1 MATYRRNMIF
11 NHSSKALHHMSDTSN
26 TNAFTVPDED
36 AEDVRRGRSSR
47 RSGRSDVMRYA
58 RDNRFVQAV
67 YGFTTGPLKPLFI
80 AIVVVAVVLGIYF
93 PVRDL
98 YIAYRSQ
105 VILEQQ
111 LAIREAYNSELEE
124 DIDALTTEE
133 GVQDIARE
141 ELGMVME
148 GETPV
153 TVTGLDDEGNAIIV
167 EESSEDAETDSDAD
181 ADSDTEA
188 SDDSSG
194 SSESDDVD
202 ADADSDDEAESSDED
217 SDDDGLQTSAD
228 VEAEEEA
235 VYEESAWYWK
245 VLDAI
250 FFFDGTSGQAVV
262 STGE

>member
-1 MATYRRNMIF
+1 MATYQRETSI
-11 NHSSKALHHMSDTSN
+11 NHSSKALHHMADTSN
-26 TNAFTVPDED
+26 TNAFTVPEED
-36 AEDVRRGRSSR
+36 SEGSRRGRSSR
-47 RSGRSDVMRYA
+47 RSDRSDVMRYA

-67 YGFTTGPLKPLFI
+67 YGFTTGPLKPLLI

-167 EESSEDAETDSDAD
+167 EESSEDAEADSDAD
-181 ADSDTEA
+181 SDAEA

-194 SSESDDVD
+194 SSESDDAD
-202 ADADSDDEAESSDED
+202 ADADSDEEAESSDED